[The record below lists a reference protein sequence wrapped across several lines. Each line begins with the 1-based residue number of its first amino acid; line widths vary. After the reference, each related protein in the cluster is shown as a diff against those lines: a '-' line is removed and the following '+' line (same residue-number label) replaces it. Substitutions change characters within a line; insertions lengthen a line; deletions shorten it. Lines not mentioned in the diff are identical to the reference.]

1 MPDVKDLE
9 RRFNL
14 PGVAFDDAT
23 GLIRIRITRPEWEA
37 EVFLQGAHI
46 ARFSLRGDPLLFMS
60 TESFYKPGKALRGGV
75 PIIFPWF
82 GNHATNSALP
92 AHGFART
99 AEWTLADIAH
109 RERDTSLAFR
119 LSAGEQTQE
128 LWPHEFALEYD
139 ILLGEQIALT
149 LRTRNSGSS
158 PFTFEHAL
166 HTYLY
171 VADVHQVSVHGLN
184 GVEYIDKTDGMQ
196 RKRMSSDAFSID
208 RETDSVF
215 VNTDA
220 TCVVEDP
227 VFARRIVIEKEGS
240 NSTVVWNPWS
250 EKAKAFSDFGDDEW
264 QRMVCV
270 ESANA
275 ADNAIT
281 LGPGESH
288 EMRVRL
294 LDAGLF

>member
-1 MPDVKDLE
+1 MSEVKELE
-9 RRFNL
+9 RRFPL

-23 GLIRIRITRPEWEA
+23 GLIRVRITGPEWDA
-37 EVFLQGAHI
+37 EVFLQGAHL
-46 ARFSLRGDPLLFMS
+46 ARFARRGDPLLFMS
-60 TESFYKPGKALRGGV
+60 GKSFYKPGKALRGGV

-99 AEWTLADIAH
+99 AEWTLVDITR
-109 RERDTSLAFR
+109 RELDTLLAFR
-119 LSAGEQTQE
+119 LSAGETT
-128 LWPHEFALEYD
+128 LAVWPHEFTLDYE
-139 ILLGEQIALT
+139 ILLGEQLVLT
-149 LRTRNSGSS
+149 LRTRNNGSS
-158 PFTFEHAL
+158 PFTFEQAL
-166 HTYLY
+166 HTYLLIDDISQA
-171 VADVHQVSVHGLN
+171 VVQGLN
-184 GVEYIDKTDGMQ
+184 GVEYIDKTDGMK
-196 RKRMSSDAFSID
+196 RKRMNVHAFSINS
-208 RETDSVF
+208 ETDSVF
-215 VNTDA
+215 VNTTA

-227 VFARRIVIEKEGS
+227 VLQRRTVIEKEGS
-240 NSTVVWNPWS
+240 NSTVIWNPWI
-250 EKAKAFSDFGDDEW
+250 EKASAFSDFGDDEW

-294 LDAGLF
+294 LDAGLS